1 MPNYNEILENIK
13 KMDWSDIT
21 KTQIALAVFCAADGC
36 EYTEVEFE
44 GLCRITKTIWGDI
57 DNPNLQIIADCV
69 CDNYFMLG
77 WGYCSDKTITDK
89 DFSQLSVE
97 KENSLID
104 TILDRQ

>member
-1 MPNYNEILENIK
+1 MSKYNEILEKIK

-21 KTQIALAVFCAADGC
+21 KTQTALAVFCAADDC
-36 EYTEVEFE
+36 EYTELEFE
-44 GLCRITKTIWGDI
+44 GLCRITKTIWSDI
-57 DNPNLQIIADCV
+57 KNPNLQIIADCV

-89 DFSQLSVE
+89 DFSRLSVE
-97 KENSLID
+97 KENSLIN